1 MEIQPQYRLPGRGR
15 SALAQSVSPA
25 TESKPTPEKA
35 SATGMARSRLPAWL
49 SAILLVVITVL
60 AYQPA
65 WHGKPVWDDEPHI
78 ARSELHSLSGLAR
91 TWIEPGAT
99 QQYYPL
105 VYSVFWVEHRL
116 WGDSTLGYH
125 LVNIL
130 LHAVSA
136 LLLVKILL
144 QLGVPG
150 AWLAAAIFAL
160 HPVQVESV
168 AWIAELKNTLSGVF
182 YLSSALA
189 YLGFDR
195 TRNRRFYAAALGL
208 FVLGLFSKT
217 VIATLPAALLLV
229 LWWKRGRLSWKQAV
243 YPLAPFF
250 VVGLAAGLFTAWVE
264 RKFIIGG
271 EGVGYNF
278 SAVDRCL
285 IAGRA
290 LWFYAWKL
298 IYPGNLAFIYPRW
311 EISPW
316 IWWQWLFPVAAVLV
330 VAVVWLMTR
339 PRRGLLTG
347 LLFYAGTLFPTLGF
361 FNVYPFRYSFVAD
374 HFQYLASVGVITLV
388 SAGVALLLGRWRIW
402 GRTAGH
408 LLCLAILGMLTSLT
422 WQQSRMYTD
431 METLWQTTI
440 AKNPV
445 CWMAYNNLG
454 IVLAEKGQ
462 TDEAIKHYQ
471 EAMRLRPDDAEAH
484 YNLGIV
490 LTERGQI
497 GGAISQYQEA
507 LRLKPGY
514 AEAHYN
520 LGVALGRKG
529 QTDEAIRQYQEA
541 IRLKPQHAEAHN
553 NLGIV
558 FTAKGQIDDA
568 ISQFQEVIRLKP
580 KHPEAHNNLG
590 VALGMKGQIAE
601 AISQYQEAI
610 RLKPGY
616 AEAHNNLGVALS
628 RNGQIDE
635 AIVQYQEALRLRPD
649 DSDARNNFRNALI
662 KKGQSDEATR

>member
-1 MEIQPQYRLPGRGR
+1 
-15 SALAQSVSPA
+15 
-25 TESKPTPEKA
+25 
-35 SATGMARSRLPAWL
+35 MARSRLPAWL